1 MVILGGKEASLYP
14 TVKGVGL
21 YFTQKEIIIGLG
33 ESLRAPSA
41 VLPNLTQREA
51 AKPAQGI
58 VVVVA
63 DNNSLVLVFRTVKS
77 ITVIGPAA
85 QVIHDGFVRF

>member
-1 MVILGGKEASLYP
+1 MVILGGKEASLHP

-21 YFTQKEIIIGLG
+21 YLTQKEIIIGLG
-33 ESLRAPSA
+33 ESLHAPSA
-41 VLPNLTQREA
+41 VLPHLTQREA

-58 VVVVA
+58 AVVA
-63 DNNSLVLVFRTVKS
+63 ANNNSLVLVFRTVKS

-85 QVIHDGFVRF
+85 QVIHDGVVRF